1 MKTPSAPMTDR
12 IRTTEDYHER
22 TKHQPHAYARSLG
35 YLDWATQPDPFRRF
49 HGAPV
54 LPLAHPQDCAA
65 ASYHDIFTSSRPA
78 QPVVYQAI
86 SQLFFDAL
94 ALSAWK
100 EAAPGNRW
108 SLRVNPSS
116 GDLHPTEGYLII
128 GPTDG
133 LSDSAAV
140 YHYAPY
146 EHALEQRI
154 VLAATEW
161 EAIARSLPPAGFLV
175 GLTSIYWRESWKYG
189 ERAFRYC
196 HHDVGHA
203 IGTIAAAAAVLAW
216 RVAVLNGPS
225 TEAMAVLLGC
235 HEQWGI
241 EAEHA
246 DCLLVVAPGAE
257 AASASLELSAP
268 LLSRL
273 RQMRFA
279 GHPNR
284 LSDDHHEWLI
294 IDRVATATRYPGRRG
309 GQALAA
315 VKPRQNGVALP
326 THREVAARRL
336 IHQRRSAVAMDGQ
349 TWIDV
354 STFYHM
360 LGQVTPGVSPFPYN
374 ALPWRPRLSLAL
386 MVHRVRGFGPGLYL
400 LVRHPSHFPSLRNS
414 LTAEFSW
421 RKPAW
426 CPKEL
431 PLYLLAE
438 GDAREVARFVSCH
451 QAIASDGIFSL
462 GMLAEFTQSLKNGA
476 WMYPRLFWEAGLIG
490 QVLYLEAEAADIR
503 ATGIGCF
510 FDDMMHELLG
520 IADRSWQS
528 LYHFTLGG
536 AVDDPRLKTLHPY
549 VHKGLAG
556 K

>member
-1 MKTPSAPMTDR
+1 MKDTMQTVV
-12 IRTTEDYHER
+12 DYHER

-49 HGAPV
+49 QGAAV
-54 LPLAHPQDCAA
+54 LPLAHSPDF
-65 ASYHDIFTSSRPA
+65 ASPAYDALFTGPRPA
-78 QPVVYQAI
+78 QPVGYQTI
-86 SQLFFDAL
+86 SQLLLDAL

-128 GPTDG
+128 GPTEG

-146 EHALEQRI
+146 EHALEQR
-154 VLAATEW
+154 LALRAWEW
-161 EAIARSLPPAGFLV
+161 EAIASQLPPNGFLV

-203 IGTIAAAAAVLAW
+203 IGTVTLAAAVLGW
-216 RVAVLNGPS
+216 RVAILNGPS
-225 TEAMAVLLGC
+225 TESTAVLLGC
-235 HEQWGI
+235 YQQRGI

-246 DCLLVVAPGAE
+246 DCLLVIAPRAE
-257 AASASLELSAP
+257 PATASLELPAP

-273 RQMRFA
+273 QQAPVA

-284 LSDDHHEWLI
+284 LSHDHHEWPI
-294 IDRVATATRYPGRRG
+294 IDRVATATPYPGRSG
-309 GQALAA
+309 EQSLA
-315 VKPRQNGVALP
+315 VVTPRIQDLALP
-326 THREVAARRL
+326 HREVSARRL

-349 TWIDV
+349 TWIGEN
-354 STFYHM
+354 TFYRI
-360 LGQVTPGVSPFPYN
+360 LGRVIPGVSPFPYD
-374 ALPWRPRLSLAL
+374 ALAWRPRVSLAL
-386 MVHRVRGFGPGLYL
+386 MVHRVRGLDPGLYL
-400 LVRHPSHFPSLRNS
+400 LVRHPGHLASLRSS
-414 LTAEFSW
+414 LTTAFLW
-421 RKPAW
+421 RKPAR
-426 CPKEL
+426 CPENIL
-431 PLYLLAE
+431 LYLLAE
-438 GDAREVARFVSCH
+438 GDAQKVAEFISCQ
-451 QAIASDGIFSL
+451 QAIAADGVFSL
-462 GMLAEFTQSLKNGA
+462 GMLAEFMPSLEEGA

-510 FDDMMHELLG
+510 FDDVMHELLG
-520 IADRSWQS
+520 ITDRSWQS
-528 LYHFTLGG
+528 LYHFTFGG
-536 AVDDPRLKTLHPY
+536 AVDDPRLKTLDPY
-549 VHKGLAG
+549 FHQGRHR
-556 K
+556 